1 VIGSALPSAAALV
14 SGGAPGLRSSLM
26 LGQSASDS
34 HVSVDQSGRSITW
47 TKGDRRRRPRRC
59 APCAPCG
66 PRGGRSICSV
76 PRRRWSSSSPDGR
89 RCRAPCPM
97 SWTACSAAATSRLA
111 LDAEFFDRISHTWWR
126 GSTRRCRRTVTSATT
141 RPIDRSGP
149 TAGSTTSASSPRAC
163 RATSPPPPTSRGR
176 SAKRGS
182 GPLRRCGG
190 PGHRQPEGAGS
201 AVRRDGGPG
210 GRGPRRWRTDAGGA
224 HEVVG
229 RPAIWSPGPS
239 LGQPSS
245 AHVRLRRPSFGAP
258 SAVPS

>member
-1 VIGSALPSAAALV
+1 MVRREVSPRGNRAPNPLAGSRVITRGSRSASVLV
-14 SGGAPGLRSSLM
+14 SGGVPGFRSSLM

-47 TKGDRRRRPRRC
+47 RKGDRRRRPRR
-59 APCAPCG
+59 CAPCG

-89 RCRAPCPM
+89 RCRASCPM
-97 SWTACSAAATSRLA
+97 SWTASSAAATSRLA

-182 GPLRRCGG
+182 GPLRRRGV
-190 PGHRQPEGAGS
+190 PGNR
-201 AVRRDGGPG
+201 
-210 GRGPRRWRTDAGGA
+210 
-224 HEVVG
+224 
-229 RPAIWSPGPS
+229 
-239 LGQPSS
+239 
-245 AHVRLRRPSFGAP
+245 
-258 SAVPS
+258 